1 LEGKS
6 KGRGVGN
13 KRSMKRRRKR
23 RRSTKSRRNRR
34 HTRSGRSRKS
44 RRRRREQA
52 RQGMHCVRGHV
63 RLEVNVGVRMRAR
76 SKGGTEASR
85 HLSSGAERGVDWCYE
100 CYRLRRNGKGRVK

>member
-1 LEGKS
+1 MGS
-6 KGRGVGN
+6 GGGRKN
-13 KRSMKRRRKR
+13 DRHSTYRKNRRRM
-23 RRSTKSRRNRR
+23 
-34 HTRSGRSRKS
+34 
-44 RRRRREQA
+44 REQA
-52 RQGMHCVRGHV
+52 RQGMHCVRGHM